1 MLAVPLGET
10 ENDARVKFLVNNE
23 GDYLLDLLALR
34 GLRLLLLP
42 LIFKDLVKLEVIF
55 EFSDSLREILL
66 LKDSLLID
74 YQV

>member
-1 MLAVPLGET
+1 LLAVPLGET
-10 ENDARVKFLVNNE
+10 ENDARVKFLVNYE

-34 GLRLLLLP
+34 GLSLLLLP
-42 LIFKDLVKLEVIF
+42 LVFKDLVKLEVIF

>member
-1 MLAVPLGET
+1 LLAVPLGET
-10 ENDARVKFLVNNE
+10 ENDAGVKFLVNNE

-34 GLRLLLLP
+34 GLSLLLLP
-42 LIFKDLVKLEVIF
+42 LVFKDLVKLEVIF